1 MLYEIDSRKIKKGQI
16 FVALKGHT
24 VDGHD
29 YIKQAIENGAAKV
42 IAEKEVE
49 CSVPLEVVPST
60 EEYLKHALAK
70 EYKNKVNKLKII
82 GITGTN
88 GKTTTAY
95 LTYQL
100 LNLLGEKCGYI
111 GTLGFKYKDLS
122 NETDNTTPNILVLYN
137 LLLKLVDE
145 GCQTVVMEISS
156 HALAFERIYGLH
168 LDIVAFTNLTEDHLD
183 YHKTMENY
191 LNAKL
196 KILDYLVP
204 NGGLIVNGDDEASQ
218 KFIDKFQKGIRLGF
232 KPEYD
237 YFIKKTNITPAE
249 TDINFVYNNKNYHV
263 TTNLTSKFN
272 VYNYITAL
280 AIVHS
285 LGYNIDSI
293 ITETN
298 KLHAPKGRCETHKV
312 NGGYAVIDY
321 AHTPDAVEKVI
332 EAYNELKTNR
342 VITIVGCGG
351 DRDPIKRPIMRRI
364 ATELSDY
371 AILTSDNPRTED
383 PAKIMEDILKGVTTN
398 NYEVE
403 LDRRTAIKKGIEML
417 EPEDILL
424 ILGKGHED
432 YQIIGHTKIHLDDAE
447 EVENWKEEHKKN

>member
-1 MLYEIDSRKIKKGQI
+1 MLYEIDSRKIKPGQI
-16 FVALKGHT
+16 FVAIKGHT

-29 YIKQAIENGAAKV
+29 YIKQAVANGAIKV
-42 IAEKEVE
+42 VAEKEIE

-60 EEYLKHALAK
+60 EEYLKKVLAEK
-70 EYKNKVNKLKII
+70 YAEKVNKLKII

-100 LNLLGEKCGYI
+100 LNILNENCAYL
-111 GTLGFKYKDLS
+111 GTLGFKYQNKED
-122 NETDNTTPNILVLYN
+122 ETDNTTPNILTIYN
-137 LLLKLVDE
+137 ILLDLVDS

-168 LDIVAFTNLTEDHLD
+168 FDVVAFTNLTEDHLD

-204 NGGLIVNGDDEASQ
+204 DGKLIVNGDDEASQ
-218 KFIDKFQKGIRLGF
+218 KFIDKFHKGIRLGF
-232 KPEYD
+232 NSNYD
-237 YFIKKTNITPAE
+237 YYIKNTKITPAE
-249 TDINFVYNNKNYHV
+249 TTIDFVYDNKDYQV

-280 AIVHS
+280 TIVHS
-285 LGYNIDSI
+285 LGYDIDRI
-293 ITETN
+293 IKETN
-298 KLHAPKGRCETHKV
+298 NLHAPKGRCETHKV

-321 AHTPDAVEKVI
+321 AHTPDAVEKVV

-351 DRDPIKRPIMRRI
+351 DRDPIKRPIMGRI

-383 PAKIMEDILKGVTTN
+383 PAKIMEDILKGVKTD

-447 EVENWKEEHKKN
+447 EVENWKLEHEKN